1 MGPIERTPWQLDTPL
16 SAEAV
21 VDALVD
27 FSPRICEI
35 GRHSQMNVIRRG
47 GVKAGLL
54 IHSGIAGAHFA
65 R

>member
-1 MGPIERTPWQLDTPL
+1 MGPIERTRWQLDTPL
-16 SAEAV
+16 AADV
-21 VDALVD
+21 VIAALVD

-47 GVKAGLL
+47 DVKAGLL